1 MHDPG
6 RLERIMAL
14 IPPDDAL
21 WLSERLEPRWRQR
34 ARRLDMRNA
43 AIARALEL
51 LLPEAGSLY
60 AAARTL
66 ESALRSQRISAPGEL
81 GAVLREIAML
91 NENRSLGWRQICNLQ
106 KSTAAIANA
115 SSDPAGYEVADEIK
129 PLAFKSCA

>member
-1 MHDPG
+1 MHDP

-34 ARRLDMRNA
+34 ARRLDMRNG

-66 ESALRSQRISAPGEL
+66 ESALRSQRITAPGEL

-91 NENRSLGWRQICNLQ
+91 NENRPLGWRQICSLQ
-106 KSTAAIANA
+106 KSTGAIANA

>member
-1 MHDPG
+1 MHDP

-34 ARRLDMRNA
+34 ARRLDMRNT
-43 AIARALEL
+43 AITRVLEL
-51 LLPEAGSLY
+51 LLPEAGSLH

-66 ESALRSQRISAPGEL
+66 ESALRSQRITAPGEL

-91 NENRSLGWRQICNLQ
+91 NENRPLGWRQICSLQ
-106 KSTAAIANA
+106 KSTGAVANPACHVARHEVSDEPKAIA
-115 SSDPAGYEVADEIK
+115 I
-129 PLAFKSCA
+129 